1 MTASV
6 SWKLF
11 TGQAVITYFIT
22 SNEIVNNHGL
32 LGDWFKNLANISLKI
47 LQFEIALF
55 GPKLITLVGVLP
67 CNVYQTWSN
76 LEQNI
81 VFVLVYFVFYVQ
93 RLCSIGVFVP
103 VLKRPCLI
111 SQSGFSLPKLWHSM
125 TVKNRLLIKLFFRT
139 LVILKSVLL
148 TKLLKEIY
156 TDNGPL
162 EKCKVCK
169 QVFGQF

>member
-1 MTASV
+1 M
-6 SWKLF
+6 
-11 TGQAVITYFIT
+11 
-22 SNEIVNNHGL
+22 H
-32 LGDWFKNLANISLKI
+32 ISLKV
-47 LQFEIALF
+47 LRLEMSLF
-55 GPKLITLVGVLP
+55 VPKLTTLVGVLP
-67 CNVYQTWSN
+67 CNIYQTWSN

-139 LVILKSVLL
+139 LVILKKCI
-148 TKLLKEIY
+148 TKLPKEIQ

-162 EKCKVCK
+162 EKCQVCK
-169 QVFGQF
+169 YLGFLVSVDLVRILIIFLNQKSNLFQTSSDARVFFSFLEFKRL